1 MNERQRI
8 EKLLQSEGITAREFA
23 QHIGISAGTLS
34 NILGGRNKP
43 SLEVMQAIL
52 NVYRHVSTDWLILDA
67 GPMYRG
73 ERDAGA
79 SAGEQ
84 EGPTLPFGAS
94 EQNKGGQ
101 GIAGPNKGGQNVSCP
116 KSVQKITVFYTDGT
130 FEER

>member
-8 EKLLQSEGITAREFA
+8 EKLLQDEGITAREFA
-23 QHIGISAGTLS
+23 QNVGISAGTLS

-52 NVYRHVSTDWLILDA
+52 NVYRHVSSDWLILDA

-73 ERDAGA
+73 EKD
-79 SAGEQ
+79 E
-84 EGPTLPFGAS
+84 PTLPFDAEKGAS
-94 EQNKGGQ
+94 
-101 GIAGPNKGGQNVSCP
+101 GQNEPRQSISGQNALRQSMSGQN
-116 KSVQKITVFYTDGT
+116 KSVQKIAVFYTDGT